1 MSFSPKKTKKSTG
14 IKKNAVKI
22 QTSAGGVIYRPS
34 PGGFSPEVA
43 LVSVKG
49 GKVWTLPKGKADGK
63 ESLEETALR
72 EVSEETGLRGEL
84 AGRLGE
90 ITYWYFLP
98 EKIRCKKTVHF
109 FLMRYISGSTED
121 HDWEVDAAAW
131 FPIEK
136 ALGAVSY
143 KGDREMLEKAKKMI
157 DWQGNV

>member
-1 MSFSPKKTKKSTG
+1 GAGARTRATGAARGPRIIHPERVIDAASGVTK
-14 IKKNAVKI
+14 
-22 QTSAGGVIYRPS
+22 
-34 PGGFSPEVA
+34 
-43 LVSVKG
+43 
-49 GKVWTLPKGKADGK
+49 
-63 ESLEETALR
+63 
-72 EVSEETGLRGEL
+72 GEL
-84 AGRLGE
+84 AGNLGE
-90 ITYWYFLP
+90 ITYWYYLQP
-98 EKIRCKKTVHF
+98 EGLRCKKTVHF